1 MTTFNPITLVC
12 PHCGIKM
19 EAYELMS
26 FTVHKST
33 VYSDGMTVTEPWL
46 NNDKA
51 IAICPACKKP
61 LWLEDARL
69 ETEEIPIDNLPL
81 AGDVYDLP
89 FAFSDTFKE
98 ELIHFYLNLLKSGFA
113 NTTDRKIY
121 LRLRIW
127 WGINDFVRYR
137 EPVWKLLPQFTSLK
151 RAKILFASRRNS
163 RLLFAEFKTLFR
175 ENLEKMIA
183 IFKPE
188 HEGEQVMLA
197 EMYRELGEMGKAKKV
212 LSGVEDK
219 TSCRKI
225 SIAVNRKRRRVF
237 RF

>member
-1 MTTFNPITLVC
+1 MTTFNTITLVC
-12 PHCGIKM
+12 PHCAMKM
-19 EAYELMS
+19 GAYELMS
-26 FTVHKST
+26 YTIHSST

-51 IAICPACKKP
+51 IVICPACKKP

-69 ETEEIPIDNLPL
+69 DTEEISIDNLPL
-81 AGDVYDLP
+81 AGDVYELP
-89 FAFSDTFKE
+89 FALSETFKE
-98 ELIHFYLNLLKSGFA
+98 ELIQFYVELLKDGFA

-137 EPVWKLLPQFTSLK
+137 KPVWKLLPQFTSLK
-151 RAKILFASRRNS
+151 RARILLANRRNS
-163 RLLFAEFKTLFR
+163 RLVFAEFKSLFR

-188 HEGEQVMLA
+188 HEGEQIMLA
-197 EMYRELGEMGKAKKV
+197 EMYRELGEMGKAKKA
-212 LSGVEDK
+212 LKGIEIKMS
-219 TSCRKI
+219 RKI
-225 SIAVNRKRRRVF
+225 TKAIAKNMKQVIKL
-237 RF
+237 

>member
-1 MTTFNPITLVC
+1 MTTFSQITLVC

-19 EAYELMS
+19 GAYELMS
-26 FTVHKST
+26 FTVHKSI
-33 VYSDGMTVTEPWL
+33 VYSDGMTVTEPLL

-69 ETEEIPIDNLPL
+69 DTEEGSIENLPL
-81 AGDVYDLP
+81 AGDIFELP
-89 FAFSDTFKE
+89 FALSDTFRE
-98 ELIHFYLNLLKSGFA
+98 ELIQFYVDLLKDGFA

-127 WGINDFVRYR
+127 WSINDFVRYR
-137 EPVWKLLPQFTSLK
+137 EPIWKLFPQFTSLK
-151 RAKILFASRRNS
+151 RAKILLTNRRNNHS
-163 RLLFAEFKTLFR
+163 VFAEFKSLFV

-188 HEGEQVMLA
+188 HEGEQIMLA
-197 EMYRELGEMGKAKKV
+197 EMYRELGEMGKAKKA
-212 LSGVEDK
+212 LEGIK
-219 TSCRKI
+219 IKI
-225 SIAVNRKRRRVF
+225 SKKIAKAIAGNKKRVVKL
-237 RF
+237 